1 MLSDRDITSE
11 RKPSVATVARAGL
24 RPPRAR
30 DVARLL
36 ALTALFL
43 LAGGL
48 IAASDVSG
56 IVRVTLATGAMAALA
71 AVHLALNE
79 VSALAARARAQ
90 AAANEDVRR
99 HSECIDSDLEELKDA
114 HWELSENEARY
125 RDLLD
130 SQDDMISRR
139 DSEGRYLF
147 VNQAFCLAFGLS
159 PQQIIGKRFRPDVL
173 DGQMHGPLAAE
184 HGQRRRFEELVAT
197 SKGARWIV
205 WEEHLVRSSTS
216 ASYEI
221 QSIGRDVTEEREAEA
236 ALMEARDQAE
246 AANRAKSR
254 FLAAMS
260 HEIRTPMNGIL
271 GMASLLTETE
281 LASEQRSY
289 LAAIDGSARA
299 LLALIDE
306 ILDFSKI
313 EAGKLELVTAPFSLT
328 ETVDGA
334 VRLLAPRA
342 REKGLAISFEPAASL
357 PPLVVGDEA
366 RVRQIVLNLV
376 SNAIKFTDAGSVRVC
391 LEEQASQ
398 SVPGTFTFTI
408 TVTDTG
414 IGLMPDDISRLFR
427 EFEQAEAALHRR
439 NGGTGLGLAISQRLA
454 RAMGGDVTATGAPG
468 KGATFT
474 VRLNLAVAPQEGEKA
489 EAASLKQ
496 PKQLTSG
503 DLPRLRTART
513 HTVPEARRP
522 RVLIAEDNEVN
533 ALLALRVVERANCEP
548 ILVRDGFQAVDAV
561 TASLADGGEPFDLIL
576 MDVFM
581 PRMDGLQATQ
591 EILRA
596 FAAHG
601 SQHVVPPIVA
611 LTANAFAEDRKRC
624 LDSGMSDY
632 LAKPFDVQDLKRL
645 LARWTNEETARAAQT
660 GSNPAA

>member
-1 MLSDRDITSE
+1 M
-11 RKPSVATVARAGL
+11 
-24 RPPRAR
+24 
-30 DVARLL
+30 
-36 ALTALFL
+36 
-43 LAGGL
+43 
-48 IAASDVSG
+48 
-56 IVRVTLATGAMAALA
+56 RVTLATGAMAALA

-79 VSALAARARAQ
+79 ASALAARARAE

-271 GMASLLTETE
+271 GMAGLLAETE
-281 LASEQRSY
+281 LVAEQRSY
-289 LAAIDGSARA
+289 LGAIDASARA

-342 REKGLAISFEPAASL
+342 REKGLAISFEPAAGL

-376 SNAIKFTDAGSVRVC
+376 SNAIKFTDTGSVRVC
-391 LEEQASQ
+391 LEERASHA
-398 SVPGTFTFTI
+398 VPGTFMI

-474 VRLNLAVAPQEGEKA
+474 VRLSLAVAPQKIEEPQV
-489 EAASLKQ
+489 ASLKQ
-496 PKQLTSG
+496 QEQMTLVE
-503 DLPRLRTART
+503 LPPLRNAGTYAA
-513 HTVPEARRP
+513 PELRRP

-533 ALLALRVVERANCEP
+533 ALLALRVVERAKCEP
-548 ILVRDGFQAVDAV
+548 ILVRDGFQAVGAV

-591 EILRA
+591 EILRI

-601 SQHVVPPIVA
+601 AQHAVPPIVA

-645 LARWTNEETARAAQT
+645 LARWTNEDTARAVQA

>member
-24 RPPRAR
+24 RPPRVR

-36 ALTALFL
+36 ALTALLL

-48 IAASDVSG
+48 IAATDVSG

-139 DSEGRYLF
+139 DGEGRYLF

-271 GMASLLTETE
+271 GMAGLLAETE

-313 EAGKLELVTAPFSLT
+313 EAGKLELVAAPFSLT

-342 REKGLAISFEPAASL
+342 REKGLVISFEPAAGL

-376 SNAIKFTDAGSVRVC
+376 SNAIKFTDTGSVRVS
-391 LEEQASQ
+391 LQEQASQ
-398 SVPGTFTFTI
+398 SVPGTFTI
-408 TVTDTG
+408 AVTDTG

-489 EAASLKQ
+489 EVASLKQ

-503 DLPRLRTART
+503 DPPRLPAAPT
-513 HTVPEARRP
+513 HSVHEARRP

-548 ILVRDGFQAVDAV
+548 ILVRDGFQAVAAV

-601 SQHVVPPIVA
+601 AQHVVPPVVA

-645 LARWTNEETARAAQT
+645 LARWTNEEAPRAAQT

>member
-11 RKPSVATVARAGL
+11 RKPSAAPIASRRAGL
-24 RPPRAR
+24 KPLRAR
-30 DVARLL
+30 DAARLL
-36 ALTALFL
+36 AITALLL

-48 IAASDVSG
+48 IAASDVNA
-56 IVRVTLATGAMAALA
+56 IVRVALATGTMAALA

-79 VSALAARARAQ
+79 ASALAAGVRADAEADQ
-90 AAANEDVRR
+90 DVRR
-99 HSECIDSDLEELKDA
+99 HRIDSDLEELKDA

-147 VNQAFCLAFGLS
+147 VNQAFCRAFGLS
-159 PQQIIGKRFRPDVL
+159 PQQIVGKRFRPDVL

-271 GMASLLTETE
+271 GMAGLLAETE
-281 LASEQRSY
+281 LAAEQRSY
-289 LAAIDGSARA
+289 LGAIDASARA

-313 EAGKLELVTAPFSLT
+313 EAGKLELVAAPFSLT

-342 REKGLAISFEPAASL
+342 REKGLAISFEPAAGL

-376 SNAIKFTDAGSVRVC
+376 SNAIKFTDTGSVRVC
-391 LEEQASQ
+391 LEEPASQ
-398 SVPGTFTFTI
+398 SASGTFTI

-474 VRLNLAVAPQEGEKA
+474 VRLSLAVALQKDEEPQV
-489 EAASLKQ
+489 ASLKQ
-496 PKQLTSG
+496 PEKTTLVELPPLRNSG
-503 DLPRLRTART
+503 T
-513 HTVPEARRP
+513 HAAPELRRP

-533 ALLALRVVERANCEP
+533 ALLALRVAERANCEP
-548 ILVRDGFQAVDAV
+548 VLVRDGFQAVGAV
-561 TASLADGGEPFDLIL
+561 TASLADGGGPFDLIL

-591 EILRA
+591 EILRI
-596 FAAHG
+596 FAAHAA
-601 SQHVVPPIVA
+601 QHAAPPIVA

-624 LDSGMSDY
+624 LNSGMSDY

-645 LARWTNEETARAAQT
+645 LARWTNEDTARAAQP

>member
-11 RKPSVATVARAGL
+11 RKPSAAPIASRRAGL
-24 RPPRAR
+24 KPLRAR
-30 DVARLL
+30 DAARLL
-36 ALTALFL
+36 AITALLL

-48 IAASDVSG
+48 IAVSDVNA
-56 IVRVTLATGAMAALA
+56 IARVALATGMMAALA

-79 VSALAARARAQ
+79 ASALAAGVRSDAEADQ
-90 AAANEDVRR
+90 DVRR
-99 HSECIDSDLEELKDA
+99 HNERIDSDLEELKDA

-147 VNQAFCLAFGLS
+147 VNQAFCRAFGLS
-159 PQQIIGKRFRPDVL
+159 PQQIVGKRFRPDVL

-271 GMASLLTETE
+271 GMAGLLAETE
-281 LASEQRSY
+281 LAGEQRSY
-289 LAAIDGSARA
+289 LAAMDGSARA

-313 EAGKLELVTAPFSLT
+313 EAGKLELVASPFSLA

-342 REKGLAISFEPAASL
+342 REKGLAISFEPAAGL

-376 SNAIKFTDAGSVRVC
+376 SNAIKFTDTGSVRVC
-391 LEEQASQ
+391 LEELTSQAAS
-398 SVPGTFTFTI
+398 GTFTI

-427 EFEQAEAALHRR
+427 EFEQAETTLHRR

-454 RAMGGDVTATGAPG
+454 RAMGGDVTAIGAPG

-474 VRLNLAVAPQEGEKA
+474 VRLSLAVARQEVEQA
-489 EAASLKQ
+489 QIASLTQQKQ
-496 PKQLTSG
+496 MAPG
-503 DLPRLRTART
+503 DLPPLRNAVT
-513 HTVPEARRP
+513 HAVPEARRP

-548 ILVRDGFQAVDAV
+548 TLVRDGFQAVDTV
-561 TASLADGGEPFDLIL
+561 IASLADGGKPFDLIL

-601 SQHVVPPIVA
+601 GRHTVPPIVA

-645 LARWTNEETARAAQT
+645 LARWTNEETARSAHT
-660 GSNPAA
+660 GSNSAA